1 MTICTTFI
9 SKILLNQ
16 VSLWSHLSTFQAK
29 ALLRTI
35 CNSVYFP
42 ITDKWGFVK
51 IRELHIP
58 DGFIS
63 APVSLAFM
71 VISAGFIYLAL
82 NGAKRQLDE
91 KVAPLAG
98 LAAVFIFA
106 MQMINFPVAAG
117 TSGHLIGGALAAI
130 LIGPWA
136 GVLAITVVLIVQA
149 LVFADGGLTAIGLNV
164 TIMAVI
170 ATLGAWYIFRFF
182 QLILPKNRIGIL
194 TATAIA
200 AYVSVPLSAL
210 GFTIQFA
217 LGGTAAIELSKV
229 LIAMI
234 GVHAVIGIGEAII
247 TVLTISAVLSV
258 RKDLVYGALKPKKQV
273 SR

>member
-1 MTICTTFI
+1 M
-9 SKILLNQ
+9 KIP
-16 VSLWSHLSTFQAK
+16 T
-29 ALLRTI
+29 
-35 CNSVYFP
+35 
-42 ITDKWGFVK
+42 
-51 IRELHIP
+51 LHIP

-63 APVSLAFM
+63 APVSLLFL
-71 VISAGFIYLAL
+71 VISGFFVFLAL
-82 NGAKRQLDE
+82 RGAKKQLDE

-136 GVLAITVVLIVQA
+136 GVLAVTVVLIVQA

-164 TIMAVI
+164 FIMSVL
-170 ATLGAWYIFRFF
+170 ATLGAWYLFRLFQKIF
-182 QLILPKNRIGIL
+182 PKNRIGFL

-200 AYVSVPLSAL
+200 SYLSVPISAL
-210 GFTIQFA
+210 GFTFQFA
-217 LGGTAAIELSKV
+217 LGGTAAITLDKV
-229 LIAMI
+229 LIAMV
-234 GVHAVIGIGEAII
+234 GVHSVIGIGEAII

-258 RKDLVYGALKPKKQV
+258 RKDLVFGASKLKV
-273 SR
+273 FLVR